1 MPIRKALLLG
11 LAFALSMLA
20 LERPA
25 YACCRPCGSWCLTT
39 TPTTPCCTGI
49 PEPGN
54 ACGLTTCGKWLS
66 AS

>member
-1 MPIRKALLLG
+1 MRIRKALLLG
-11 LAFALSMLA
+11 LAFSLSMLA

-25 YACCRPCGSWCLTT
+25 YACCTPCGSWCKTAT
-39 TPTTPCCTGI
+39 RTTPCCTGI

-66 AS
+66 

>member
-1 MPIRKALLLG
+1 MRIRKTLLLG

-25 YACCRPCGSWCLTT
+25 YACCTPCGDWCRTVDPNT
-39 TPTTPCCTGI
+39 FCCTGI

-54 ACGLTTCGKWLS
+54 ACGLTICGKWLQEH
-66 AS
+66 

>member
-1 MPIRKALLLG
+1 MRIRKAVLLG
-11 LAFALSMLA
+11 LAFALSALA

-25 YACCRPCGSWCLTT
+25 YACCTPCGSWCMTVS
-39 TPTTPCCTGI
+39 PRTPCCTGI

-66 AS
+66 